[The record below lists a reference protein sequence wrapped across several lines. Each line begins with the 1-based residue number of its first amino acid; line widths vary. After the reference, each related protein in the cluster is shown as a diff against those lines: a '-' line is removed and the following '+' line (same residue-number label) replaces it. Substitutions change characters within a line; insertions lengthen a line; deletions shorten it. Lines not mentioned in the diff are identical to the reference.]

1 MTIVTMKRLIVIFAF
16 FLVTYFTD
24 NARRVSCS
32 KSLSLLVTAILL
44 LTIPCV
50 PSAVVVVL
58 LSKLVSWS
66 PWLHFLEPKVVFA
79 PNTPVEAPLGRVL
92 LVIGDQTGSGGG
104 KFSNSGGGSS
114 EESLNRKRC
123 SNLVLLLVSGV
134 SSLVWV
140 FVYIDMSGWFGSI
153 DMAILSI

>member
-16 FLVTYFTD
+16 FLVTSFTD

-32 KSLSLLVTAILL
+32 KSLSLLVTLILL
-44 LTIPCV
+44 LTIPCVV

-66 PWLHFLEPKVVFA
+66 PWLHFLFWEPKVVFA

-92 LVIGDQTGSGGG
+92 LVNGVLLVGIGGGKSEKSGGG
-104 KFSNSGGGSS
+104 NS
-114 EESLNRKRC
+114 EESLN
-123 SNLVLLLVSGV
+123 SNLSSNLSCLASGI
-134 SSLVWV
+134 SSL
-140 FVYIDMSGWFGSI
+140 FS
-153 DMAILSI
+153 